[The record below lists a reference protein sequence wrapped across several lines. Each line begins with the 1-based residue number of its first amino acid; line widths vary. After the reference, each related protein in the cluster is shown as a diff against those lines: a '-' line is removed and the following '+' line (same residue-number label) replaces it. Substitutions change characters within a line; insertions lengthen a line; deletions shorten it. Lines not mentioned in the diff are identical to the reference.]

1 MFSRQEKILL
11 AILASI
17 QFSSIVD
24 FMIMMP
30 LGPQLMRIFSINP
43 HQFGLLV
50 SSYTFFAGLSGFA
63 ASFFMDKFDRKR
75 SLLVFFLGFSVG
87 TVACGLS
94 TSYET
99 LLAARGLT
107 GVFGGVL
114 GSLVMAIVSDAI
126 SYDRRGSA
134 MGVVMTSFSL
144 ASVAGVPLSLFM
156 ANIWGWHSPFLALGV
171 LSLLLCGVIAKV
183 VPPIRSHLSG
193 QIKEPV
199 HRTIT
204 RILQNPNQVKA
215 LLFMAT
221 VIFGHFAI
229 VPFMSPSLVSN
240 AGLTEAQLPLMYM
253 CGGLFTIFTSPLVG
267 RLADRYGKH
276 NVFFWG
282 ALLTLFPYYILT
294 HLGPTP
300 LWLVLFYTTFMFVVS
315 GGRIIPA
322 SAMVSGTSNAQTRG
336 SFMSI
341 VSCVQQLASA
351 LASYIAGVLITK
363 DASGHLVN
371 YDIVG
376 YISIITTFAALYLSR
391 RIETIEAKTPQAPLA
406 TKVAARDSDDSLLH

>member
-11 AILASI
+11 AVLASI

-30 LGPQLMRIFSINP
+30 LGPQLMRIFDINP

-63 ASFFMDKFDRKR
+63 ASFFMDKYDRQK
-75 SLLVFFLGFSVG
+75 SLLVFFLGFSIG

-94 TSYET
+94 PTYET

-107 GVFGGVL
+107 GIFGGVL
-114 GSLVMAIVSDAI
+114 GSLVMSIVSDAI

-144 ASVAGVPLSLFM
+144 ASVVGVPLSLFL
-156 ANIWGWHSPFLALGV
+156 ANIWSWHAPFIALGG
-171 LSLLLCGVIAKV
+171 LSLLLCIVIAKA
-183 VPPIRSHLSG
+183 VPPIRGHLTG
-193 QIKEPV
+193 QVNEPI

-204 RILQNPNQVKA
+204 RILQNSNQVKA
-215 LLFMAT
+215 LLFMAA
-221 VIFGHFAI
+221 VIFGHFSI
-229 VPFMSPSLVSN
+229 IPFMSPSLVSN

-253 CGGLFTIFTSPLVG
+253 FGGLFTIFTSPFIG
-267 RLADRYGKH
+267 RLSDRYGKP

-282 ALLTLFPYYILT
+282 ALLTTIPYFIIT

-300 LWLVLFYTTFMFVVS
+300 VWLVLCITSFMFVVS
-315 GGRIIPA
+315 GGRMIPA

-351 LASYIAGVLITK
+351 LSSYIAGVLISK

-371 YDIVG
+371 FEIVG
-376 YISIITTFAALYLSR
+376 YIAIVTTFVALYLSR
-391 RIETIEAKTPQAPLA
+391 RIETVEVTPPKGAAPS
-406 TKVAARDSDDSLLH
+406 KNAAPGSGDSLLH

>member
-30 LGPQLMRIFSINP
+30 LGPQLMRMFAINP

-50 SSYTFFAGLSGFA
+50 SSYTFFAGVSGFA

-75 SLLVFFLGFSVG
+75 SLLVFFLGFSIG
-87 TVACGLS
+87 TIACGLS
-94 TSYET
+94 PTYET

-114 GSLVMAIVSDAI
+114 GSLVMSIVSDAI
-126 SYDRRGSA
+126 SYERRGSA

-144 ASVAGVPLSLFM
+144 ASVLGVPLSLFL
-156 ANIWGWHSPFLALGV
+156 ANIWGWHSPFIVLGGLA
-171 LSLLLCGVIAKV
+171 LLLCGVIAKA
-183 VPPIRSHLSG
+183 VPPMRAHLSG
-193 QIKEPV
+193 QTKEPI
-199 HRTIT
+199 HRAVT

-215 LLFMAT
+215 LIFMST

-229 VPFMSPSLVSN
+229 IPFMSPSLVSN

-253 CGGLFTIFTSPLVG
+253 CGGLFTIFTSPFIG

-282 ALLTLFPYYILT
+282 ALLTIIPYFTIT

-300 LWLVLFYTTFMFVVS
+300 LWIVLCHTSFMFVVS
-315 GGRIIPA
+315 GGRMIPA
-322 SAMVSGTSNAQTRG
+322 SAMVSGTSTAQTRG

-341 VSCVQQLASA
+341 VSCVQQMASA

-363 DASGHLVN
+363 DANGHLVN
-371 YDIVG
+371 YEIVG
-376 YISIITTFAALYLSR
+376 YIAIVTTFVALYLSR
-391 RIETIEAKTPQAPLA
+391 RIETVEGAPPKNPGSAK
-406 TKVAARDSDDSLLH
+406 AAIPDSGDSLLH